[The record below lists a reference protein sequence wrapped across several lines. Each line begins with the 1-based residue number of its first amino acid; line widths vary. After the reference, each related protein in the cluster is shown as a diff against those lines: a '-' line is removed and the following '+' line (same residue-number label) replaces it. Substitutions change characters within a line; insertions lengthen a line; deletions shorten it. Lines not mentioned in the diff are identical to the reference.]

1 MELYDN
7 TADRESL
14 QPLPA
19 SKLVMQKAAKE
30 YHDKTREIYTIYMDN
45 MNTSRQLQ
53 TEILK
58 GIATGEDIRSLFLKA
73 TKAITL
79 MTANTAFYSQVE
91 KNISKVQEKTGN

>member
-1 MELYDN
+1 MELYNN
-7 TADRESL
+7 TADWDSL

-19 SKLVMQKAAKE
+19 SKLIVQKTVKE

-58 GIATGEDIRSLFLKA
+58 GIAAGEDIHSLFLKA
-73 TKAITL
+73 FKAILL
-79 MTANTAFYSQVE
+79 MTANTAFYRQIE
-91 KNISKVQEKTGN
+91 KAITRVQEDTAN